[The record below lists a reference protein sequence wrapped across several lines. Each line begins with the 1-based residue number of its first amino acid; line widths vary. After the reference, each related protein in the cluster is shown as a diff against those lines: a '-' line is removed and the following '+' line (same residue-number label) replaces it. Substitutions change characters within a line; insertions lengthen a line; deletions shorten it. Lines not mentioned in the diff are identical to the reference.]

1 MLEKAAKGSFELP
14 SSMNMEKADRTMVVQ
29 LASWSASRTNFAMTP
44 SHVAGFMA
52 RDGSAAMISRADA
65 VLPLIKSAAIF
76 SPIELDTLLFV
87 CTFIFI
93 FQVEPLA

>member
-1 MLEKAAKGSFELP
+1 
-14 SSMNMEKADRTMVVQ
+14 
-29 LASWSASRTNFAMTP
+29 
-44 SHVAGFMA
+44 
-52 RDGSAAMISRADA
+52 
-65 VLPLIKSAAIF
+65 LPLIKSAAIF